1 MCKRIKRLARRMLV
15 FFRDMRIAWKFT
27 LAYFVILA
35 LPMILIG
42 IYISR
47 TTTEAIIHQAGLLAR
62 QSLLQEREQINRKIG
77 DVERTALA
85 ITQHPQVLGFLDAPF
100 LNNRI
105 GYENYNYF
113 FAPLFESQLVQNKY
127 VFHTLLYIR
136 NRSFPDAWNGI
147 HHLTHADEDPYLR
160 ELLAGE
166 ALSKWHPVHDS
177 KLERSVT
184 LPERTKVFSY
194 SRKLISFADK
204 TCIGVMEL
212 ELTVRELFDGLE
224 QEKETGARFLVVD
237 ASGAVVHD
245 SAFTGE
251 APNLKA
257 LALARTKEMP
267 EQNAVVVD
275 GREEYVVSSVPLDPL
290 GYRLVG
296 VTSLSMY
303 MGTRA
308 GYKGV
313 ILMVLLAGL
322 VVFAGLIHFVSN
334 HLTRRMGV
342 LLEGMRSIRDGNIN
356 IQMKIGSHDELGE
369 LAHSFN
375 LMTERMHDL
384 IERVYKA
391 QITEKESA
399 LKALE
404 AQINPHFLYNSLS
417 TLSWM
422 ARKIHADNIDNLSFL
437 ISKFY
442 RLVLSKGNSII
453 PVQDEI
459 ELLKAYVGIEQI
471 RFDDLFHVVYDL
483 DETAYGHRM
492 AKILLQPI
500 AENAINHG
508 IAPKGSVGTMIVRLR
523 QDETSLRFTIIDDGV
538 GMDESTLESI
548 NRGDVLKRRESG
560 YAIRNVR
567 ERIQAIYGDKGR
579 VVLFSRPGIGCAVE
593 ITIPKNPEFLNF

>member
-1 MCKRIKRLARRMLV
+1 MCKRIKGHVRQLLV
-15 FFRDMRIAWKFT
+15 FFRDMRLAWKFT

-47 TTTEAIIHQAGLLAR
+47 TTTDTIIHQAGLLSR
-62 QSLLQEREQINRKIG
+62 QSLLQEREQMNRKIG

-85 ITQHPQVLGFLDAPF
+85 IAQHPQVLGFLDAPF
-100 LNNRI
+100 LNNRT
-105 GYENYNYF
+105 GYENYRYL

-136 NRSFPDAWNGI
+136 NSSFPDDWNGI
-147 HHLTHADEDPYLR
+147 YHLAHADKDPHLR
-160 ELLAGE
+160 DLLAGE

-184 LPERTKVFSY
+184 LPEKAKVFSF
-194 SRKLISFADK
+194 SRKLISFGDK
-204 TCIGVMEL
+204 ATIGVLEMEM
-212 ELTVRELFDGLE
+212 TVRELFDGLE

-245 SAFTGE
+245 SSFAG
-251 APNLKA
+251 ASPNLKA
-257 LALARTKEMP
+257 LALARMKEVP
-267 EQNAVVVD
+267 EENVVVVD
-275 GREEYVVSSVPLDPL
+275 DREEFVVCSVPLESINC
-290 GYRLVG
+290 RLVG

-303 MGTRA
+303 MGTHA
-308 GYKGV
+308 GYKGA

-322 VVFAGLIHFVSN
+322 VVFAFLIHFVSN

-356 IQMKIGSHDELGE
+356 IQMKIDSHDELGE

-391 QITEKESA
+391 QITERESA

-422 ARKIHADNIDNLSFL
+422 ARKIHADNIDNLAFL

-471 RFDDLFHVVYDL
+471 RFDDLIHVVYDI
-483 DETAYGHRM
+483 DESALEYRM

-508 IAPKGSVGTMIVRLR
+508 IAPKSSAGTMILRLR
-523 QDETSLRFTIIDDGV
+523 QDEASLCFSIIDDGV
-538 GMDESTLESI
+538 GMEVSTLESI

-567 ERIQAIYGDKGR
+567 ERIHAIYGDKGR
-579 VVLFSRPGIGCAVE
+579 VVLFSRPGIGCTVE
-593 ITIPKNPEFLNF
+593 IIIPKNPEFLNF